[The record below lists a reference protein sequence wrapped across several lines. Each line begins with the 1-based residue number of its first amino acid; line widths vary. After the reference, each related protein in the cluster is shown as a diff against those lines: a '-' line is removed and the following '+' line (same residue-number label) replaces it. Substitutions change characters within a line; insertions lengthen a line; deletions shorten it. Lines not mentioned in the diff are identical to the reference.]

1 MNLPALPPEIDERR
15 EAARILLARRRA
27 RSNLLDFM
35 RHVWWMPEPFTIGRH
50 TRKICERLDKA
61 VADYL
66 EGRSTF
72 LNIGVPFR
80 HGKSDIVSRAF
91 PAYFLGRLADH
102 EPSIILTGYGAK
114 LVEGFGSDA
123 KRIINGDAYREL
135 FPAVHLSS
143 DTNNAAEWMIEGS
156 TGRVTCAGLDGAIN
170 GKGGALIVVDDYC
183 KKRHE
188 AESKTYRDGT
198 WNSFANEVMTRRAPV
213 CIVIVVATPWHTD
226 DIRGRIKAKMVDPNF
241 PQFEFVDFPA
251 TNPDGTF
258 LFPERM
264 TDQWYR
270 EQYATLSKYEASG
283 LLDINPEVRGGNV
296 FKIDG
301 IQEVELSAFPAGRY
315 VRTWDLASSEV
326 ERVSDDPDWTAGP
339 LGMIRTV
346 QDRSGFRVKQLWIRD
361 IVLLREEAPKRD
373 ARIVSTAESDPHG
386 TPVAMEAF
394 GAYKD
399 AYAHVK
405 QILQG
410 RAIVTA
416 LRPPGDKMAKAQPM
430 EVMFESCNV
439 FVPSGAPWLPAFRR
453 WFASFPKGK
462 RDIVDAVA
470 LIWWFQSAAPGGLL
484 L

>member
-1 MNLPALPPEIDERR
+1 M
-15 EAARILLARRRA
+15 LARRRA

-35 RHVWWMPEPFTIGRH
+35 RHVWQMPEPFTVGRH

-102 EPSIILTGYGAK
+102 EPSIILTGYGAS

-123 KRIINGDAYREL
+123 KRIMRGEAYAEL
-135 FPAVHLSS
+135 FPAVALSG
-143 DTNNAAEWMIEGS
+143 DTNNAAEWMVQGS
-156 TGRVTCAGLDGAIN
+156 TGRVTCAGLGGAIN

-183 KKRHE
+183 KKREE
-188 AESKTYRDGT
+188 AESKTYRDKT
-198 WNSFANEVMTRRAPV
+198 WGSFANEVMTRRAPV

-226 DIRGRIKAKMVDPNF
+226 DIRGRIKAKMADPAF
-241 PQFEFVDFPA
+241 PQFEFMDFPA

-296 FKIDG
+296 FRVEG

-315 VRTWDLASSEV
+315 VRPWDLASSEDQ
-326 ERVSDDPDWTAGP
+326 RIGDDPDWTVGP
-339 LGMIRTV
+339 LGMIRFV
-346 QDRSGFRVKQLWIRD
+346 QGADGLKVWQLWIRD
-361 IVLLREEAPKRD
+361 LVMFREEAPKRD
-373 ARIVSTAESDPHG
+373 AKIIATADADPPG
-386 TPVAMEAF
+386 VACPVEAF
-394 GAYKD
+394 AAYKD
-399 AYAHVK
+399 AAKHIARLLAGRRIVK
-405 QILQG
+405 E
-410 RAIVTA
+410 
-416 LRPPGDKMAKAQPM
+416 LRPPGDKMAKAQPL
-430 EVMFESCNV
+430 EVMFESGNV
-439 FVPSGAPWLPAFRR
+439 FVPRGASWLAEFRR
-453 WFASFPKGK
+453 QFAAFPNGTHD
-462 RDIVDAVA
+462 DIVDAVA
-470 LIWWFQSAAPGGLL
+470 LIWWDQSKASGGLL